1 MSKLLEL
8 SLKVIQRLQE
18 LELVPEESEEDF
30 ESVEENLADSLESFY
45 KAAERFL
52 ADDFSALNC
61 QEEFERLGDHVVELV
76 VKVTRLNDD
85 MESLEE
91 GLKQVMHHLP
101 KEALRDTRDDP

>member
-52 ADDFSALNC
+52 ADDFDLSNQKDLR
-61 QEEFERLGDHVVELV
+61 RLGKEVANMS
-76 VKVTRLNDD
+76 VKSMNLTEDVQ
-85 MESLEE
+85 SLEE

>member
-1 MSKLLEL
+1 M
-8 SLKVIQRLQE
+8 
-18 LELVPEESEEDF
+18 
-30 ESVEENLADSLESFY
+30 
-45 KAAERFL
+45 
-52 ADDFSALNC
+52 
-61 QEEFERLGDHVVELV
+61 ELV

>member
-30 ESVEENLADSLESFY
+30 ESVEENLADSLENFY
-45 KAAERFL
+45 EAAQRFL
-52 ADDFSALNC
+52 AEDFGELTTP
-61 QEEFERLGDHVVELV
+61 EELGALGDHVVGLV
-76 VKVTRLNDD
+76 VKATRLNGN
-85 MESLEE
+85 LEFFE
-91 GLKQVMHHLP
+91 DGLKQVMHHLP